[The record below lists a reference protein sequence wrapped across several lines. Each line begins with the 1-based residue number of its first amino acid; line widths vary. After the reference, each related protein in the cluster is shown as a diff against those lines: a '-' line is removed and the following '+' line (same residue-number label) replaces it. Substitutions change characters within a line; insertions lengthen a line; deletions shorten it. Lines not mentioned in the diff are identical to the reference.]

1 MGAFQRQVIYFFI
14 FIFNKKSKSNT
25 FQNLENPINPYH
37 PLVFDLSA
45 IENWLDDRFG
55 D

>member
-1 MGAFQRQVIYFFI
+1 MLL
-14 FIFNKKSKSNT
+14 KKTKSYT
-25 FQNLENPINPYH
+25 FQNLENPTNPYH
-37 PLVFDLSA
+37 PLVFALSA

>member
-1 MGAFQRQVIYFFI
+1 MPVLEIHFHLYFSKNI
-14 FIFNKKSKSNT
+14 KSYT
-25 FQNLENPINPYH
+25 FQNLENPTNPYH
-37 PLVFDLSA
+37 PLVFALSA